1 MKEYVYYYYNMD
13 VDTINNNDNYYSFF
27 HNGNLYYFVYFNRTI
42 EELNDLININLE
54 LKNKGINVHDIIMN
68 KFNYPL
74 SKIGE
79 LTYVLLKIN
88 GQKDELVDIFT
99 IANMNNK
106 LVLNN
111 KTSKLYRNN
120 WGELWSKKIDYLEN
134 QISELG
140 KNKLIILDSFGYYVG
155 LAENAI
161 SYVNRA
167 NEVYANDYHKIC
179 LSHRRIFYPNTILN
193 YYNPLSF
200 IFDLEERDVAEYLK
214 YMFFYGDEAFQELCA
229 YLKITTLNT
238 YGYHMLYA
246 RLLYPSYYFDLF
258 EEVMNNNK
266 DENDL
271 LKIIDKVN
279 DYELF
284 LKNVYKEISKYTN
297 LDKIN
302 WLIKK
307 EL

>member
-1 MKEYVYYYYNMD
+1 MKEYIYYYYNIEVD
-13 VDTINNNDNYYSFF
+13 VINNNGNYYSFF
-27 HNGNLYYFVYFNRTI
+27 DKGNFYYFIYFNRTI
-42 EELNDLININLE
+42 DE
-54 LKNKGINVHDIIMN
+54 LKDIIEVIRELKGRGIFVHDIIIN
-68 KFNYPL
+68 KFGHPL
-74 SKIGE
+74 SKIGD
-79 LTYVLLKIN
+79 LNYVLLKIN
-88 GQKDELVDIFT
+88 GNKDEKVDIFT
-99 IANMNNK
+99 LVETNNK

-120 WGELWSKKIDYLEN
+120 WGELWSKKIDYLER

-140 KNKLIILDSFGYYVG
+140 KNKFIILDSFGYYIG

-167 NEVYANDYHKIC
+167 NELYKNDYHRVT

-200 IFDLEERDVAEYLK
+200 VFDLEVRDIAEYLK
-214 YMFFYGDEAFQELCA
+214 YMFFADDDAFEELCA
-229 YLKITTLNT
+229 YLKLTRLST
-238 YGYHMLYA
+238 YSYHMLYG
-246 RLLYPSYYFDLF
+246 RLLYPSYYFDLY

-266 DENDL
+266 DENEL

-279 DYELF
+279 EYEDF
-284 LKNVYKEISKYTN
+284 LMKAYQEISKYTV